1 MGATAC
7 GLVANLIDWIEGPRS
22 DHGRPRCPT
31 EAVVET
37 LRFFL
42 REGVQWRE
50 LRATGD
56 RVCGATLRRR
66 LTEWSAQALLHR
78 VHATLVRMVRS
89 GERRPGQAAAS
100 EPLQAPPELA
110 GKAKGQLASPAPV
123 GDLPRCAFI

>member
-1 MGATAC
+1 MGPTAC
-7 GLVANLIDWIEGPRS
+7 GLVADLIDSIEGRCS
-22 DHGRPRCPT
+22 DQGRPRCPT

-66 LTEWSAQALLHR
+66 LMEWSAAALLRR
-78 VHATLVRMVRS
+78 VHGVLVRMARS
-89 GERRPGQAAAS
+89 GPEAAAAAWDVVVDS
-100 EPLQAPPELA
+100 CRAR
-110 GKAKGQLASPAPV
+110 AKRGGGLTGPKIGRAH
-123 GDLPRCAFI
+123 D